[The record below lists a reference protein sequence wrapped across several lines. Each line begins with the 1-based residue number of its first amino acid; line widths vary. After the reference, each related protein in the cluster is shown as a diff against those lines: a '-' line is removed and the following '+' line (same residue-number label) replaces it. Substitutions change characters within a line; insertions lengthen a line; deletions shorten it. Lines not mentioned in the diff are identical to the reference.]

1 MALRDVGGKSVY
13 IIDAGTVDSAK
24 TSAGTGYAQ
33 LVSQLRWQIWEASKQ
48 AVAQQ
53 LEFEKMGYQAQLDVF
68 AKQQAELQRS
78 LSKIRDIKNKVA
90 AGVLDPK
97 DALRL
102 SIADANTELANERN
116 ELKAAGGGSDY
127 TITETQAKTATGK
140 PRVDENGNPVM
151 IKSVRYKAS
160 EKGAS
165 AAGGAPTK
173 GADAVTKPSDRY
185 EAILAKYGGD
195 ADAAI
200 DARAAEIQAEL
211 SGLKAPTIPTIDVI
225 GRTRQG
231 FGEMAGVGGFGFAR
245 RPTKSSPIY
254 DEAKARREL
263 FGAESDQNLD
273 RTIKEMADNDYIET
287 KARILSLDPERVLTP
302 AEDLRL
308 QQDALVR
315 SRRNASREFF
325 DAGAVTSPVS
335 ARKFMTGDRTLRGP
349 GGPDVPITEGEP
361 KPEPPPAP
369 RARRSPPPA
378 RDPAFQDFID
388 RARDTMEGATDE
400 YKKPEEDLVFGG
412 GVIDE
417 FPVSPYEAVRPVSP
431 HEAVREVQTGKRGV
445 TPSGE
450 SLTEAMDPT
459 SSTPSDLEIFNQLL
473 NEQDQVT
480 SPPPAPPLIPPDPT
494 SRAAEVL
501 PESLPTD
508 PVITMTDVEVA
519 EDEDPEIYKKALE
532 YWKASPNKDIAK
544 NPPRYFAGKKPD
556 GKKIIPGEGQK
567 EMVRR
572 YLVDME
578 KAKRAKAEKST
589 EEFLKYRDRPPI
601 NPDLARQSESQ
612 SQEFFQKASKT
623 DPYIEQMD
631 PTPEEKKELYDLYEA
646 AKGDMGIMSPKDVSD
661 FYIQKLNELRSTP
674 KATTK
679 PAAEEPQGSLPK
691 TRQQRAA
698 SYALNIIQKG
708 KDLAN
713 KPEKLARIAK
723 TNLPENERSKKIPEH
738 IALVDKLYDI
748 NISKGDVYKSTYSE
762 IARVYEKQPKLRDAA
777 LEYLVAKNL
786 LFGNIS

>member
-335 ARKFMTGDRTLRGP
+335 ARQFMTGDRTLRGP

-369 RARRSPPPA
+369 QARRSPPPA
-378 RDPAFQDFID
+378 RDPAFQGFID

-412 GVIDE
+412 GVI
-417 FPVSPYEAVRPVSP
+417 PAVSPYRAIL
-431 HEAVREVQTGKRGV
+431 EVQDIDPYTGKKGV
-445 TPSGE
+445 QPSGE
-450 SLTEAMDPT
+450 SLTEAMSPPT
-459 SSTPSDLEIFNQLL
+459 SSTPSDFEIFNQLL
-473 NEQDQVT
+473 NEQDSVT
-480 SPPPAPPLIPPDPT
+480 SPPAAP
-494 SRAAEVL
+494 VL

-589 EEFLKYRDRPPI
+589 EESYLRYRDRPPI

-646 AKGDMGIMSPKDVSD
+646 AKDDMGIMSPKEISD

>member
-116 ELKAAGGGSDY
+116 ELKAAGSGSDY

-315 SRRNASREFF
+315 ARRNASREFF

-431 HEAVREVQTGKRGV
+431 YEAVREVQTGKRGV

-480 SPPPAPPLIPPDPT
+480 SPPPAPPLITP
-494 SRAAEVL
+494 
-501 PESLPTD
+501 D

-578 KAKRAKAEKST
+578 KTKKAKAEKST
-589 EEFLKYRDRPPI
+589 EESYLKYRDRPPI

-691 TRQQRAA
+691 TRQQRAS

>member
-1 MALRDVGGKSVY
+1 MPIRQVGGKSVY

-24 TSAGTGYAQ
+24 TSTGTGYAQ
-33 LVSQLRWQIWEASKQ
+33 LVSQLRWQIWEASKE
-48 AVAQQ
+48 AVASQI
-53 LEFEKMGYQAQLDVF
+53 EFEKMGYQAQLDVF
-68 AKQQAELQRS
+68 AKQQAELQKS
-78 LSKIRDIKNKVA
+78 LSKLRDIKSKVA
-90 AGVLDPK
+90 SGVLDPK

-102 SIADANTELANERN
+102 AIADANTELSNERN

-151 IKSVRYKAS
+151 IRSVRYKAS
-160 EKGAS
+160 DKGA
-165 AAGGAPTK
+165 AAADAAETGGADDVAT
-173 GADAVTKPSDRY
+173 PSSRY
-185 EAILAKYGGD
+185 DDILAKYGGN
-195 ADAAI
+195 AGAAI
-200 DARAAEIQAEL
+200 DARAQDIEL
-211 SGLKAPTIPTIDVI
+211 QLAGLKAPGVPSIDVI
-225 GRTRQG
+225 GRTREG

-254 DEAKARREL
+254 DEAKAKREL
-263 FGAESDQNLD
+263 FGADSPQNIDNLVQQ
-273 RTIKEMADNDYIET
+273 IADDDYILRKTET
-287 KARILSLDPERVLTP
+287 LATYPAGKVLTP
-302 AEDLRL
+302 MEEERLR
-308 QQDALVR
+308 QDALVGA
-315 SRRNASREFF
+315 RNKVQKAYFYEK
-325 DAGAVTSPVS
+325 GKTEPVS
-335 ARKFMTGDRTLRGP
+335 ARKFMTADRELGRQGNLPAVTKDFNPDGP
-349 GGPDVPITEGEP
+349 PQ
-361 KPEPPPAP
+361 PPPAP
-369 RARRSPPPA
+369 RRRSPPPQ

-417 FPVSPYEAVRPVSP
+417 FPVSPYRAIL
-431 HEAVREVQTGKRGV
+431 EVQDIDPYTGKKGV
-445 TPSGE
+445 QPSGE

-480 SPPPAPPLIPPDPT
+480 SPPPAPPLITP
-494 SRAAEVL
+494 
-501 PESLPTD
+501 D

-589 EEFLKYRDRPPI
+589 EESYLRYRDRPPI
-601 NPDLARQSESQ
+601 NPDLAKQSESQ

-691 TRQQRAA
+691 TRQQRAS
-698 SYALNIIQKG
+698 SYALNVIQKG
-708 KDLAN
+708 KALSE
-713 KPEKLARIAK
+713 KPEKLARLAK
-723 TNLPENERSKKIPEH
+723 TNLPEHERSKKIPEH

-748 NISKGDVYKSTYSE
+748 NLSKGDVYKSTYSE

-786 LFGNIS
+786 MFGNIS

>member
-1 MALRDVGGKSVY
+1 M
-13 IIDAGTVDSAK
+13 
-24 TSAGTGYAQ
+24 
-33 LVSQLRWQIWEASKQ
+33 
-48 AVAQQ
+48 
-53 LEFEKMGYQAQLDVF
+53 
-68 AKQQAELQRS
+68 
-78 LSKIRDIKNKVA
+78 
-90 AGVLDPK
+90 
-97 DALRL
+97 
-102 SIADANTELANERN
+102 
-116 ELKAAGGGSDY
+116 
-127 TITETQAKTATGK
+127 
-140 PRVDENGNPVM
+140 
-151 IKSVRYKAS
+151 
-160 EKGAS
+160 
-165 AAGGAPTK
+165 
-173 GADAVTKPSDRY
+173 
-185 EAILAKYGGD
+185 
-195 ADAAI
+195 
-200 DARAAEIQAEL
+200 
-211 SGLKAPTIPTIDVI
+211 
-225 GRTRQG
+225 
-231 FGEMAGVGGFGFAR
+231 
-245 RPTKSSPIY
+245 
-254 DEAKARREL
+254 
-263 FGAESDQNLD
+263 
-273 RTIKEMADNDYIET
+273 
-287 KARILSLDPERVLTP
+287 
-302 AEDLRL
+302 
-308 QQDALVR
+308 
-315 SRRNASREFF
+315 
-325 DAGAVTSPVS
+325 
-335 ARKFMTGDRTLRGP
+335 
-349 GGPDVPITEGEP
+349 
-361 KPEPPPAP
+361 
-369 RARRSPPPA
+369 
-378 RDPAFQDFID
+378 
-388 RARDTMEGATDE
+388 
-400 YKKPEEDLVFGG
+400 
-412 GVIDE
+412 
-417 FPVSPYEAVRPVSP
+417 
-431 HEAVREVQTGKRGV
+431 
-445 TPSGE
+445 
-450 SLTEAMDPT
+450 
-459 SSTPSDLEIFNQLL
+459 L
-473 NEQDQVT
+473 NEQDSVT
-480 SPPPAPPLIPPDPT
+480 SPPAAP
-494 SRAAEVL
+494 VL

-589 EEFLKYRDRPPI
+589 EESYLRYRDRPPI

-661 FYIQKLNELRSTP
+661 FYIQKLNELRSIP

>member
-1 MALRDVGGKSVY
+1 MPIRQVGGKSVY

-24 TSAGTGYAQ
+24 TSTGTGYAQ
-33 LVSQLRWQIWEASKQ
+33 LVSQLRWQIWEASKE
-48 AVAQQ
+48 AVASQI
-53 LEFEKMGYQAQLDVF
+53 EFEKMGYQAQLDVF
-68 AKQQAELQRS
+68 AKQQAELQKS
-78 LSKIRDIKNKVA
+78 LSKLRDIKSKVA
-90 AGVLDPK
+90 SGVLDPK

-102 SIADANTELANERN
+102 AIADANTELSNERN

-151 IKSVRYKAS
+151 IRSVRYKAS
-160 EKGAS
+160 DKGA
-165 AAGGAPTK
+165 AAADAAETGGADDVAT
-173 GADAVTKPSDRY
+173 PSSRY
-185 EAILAKYGGD
+185 DDILAKYGGN
-195 ADAAI
+195 AGAAI
-200 DARAAEIQAEL
+200 DARAQDIELQL
-211 SGLKAPTIPTIDVI
+211 SGLKAPGVPSIDVI
-225 GRTRQG
+225 GRTREG

-254 DEAKARREL
+254 DEAKAKREL
-263 FGAESDQNLD
+263 FGADSPQNIDNLVQQ
-273 RTIKEMADNDYIET
+273 IADDDYILRKTET
-287 KARILSLDPERVLTP
+287 LATYPAGKVLTP
-302 AEDLRL
+302 MEEERLR
-308 QQDALVR
+308 QDALVGA
-315 SRRNASREFF
+315 RNKVQKAYFYEK
-325 DAGAVTSPVS
+325 GKTEPVS
-335 ARKFMTGDRTLRGP
+335 ARKFMTADRELGRQGNLPAVTKDFNPDGP
-349 GGPDVPITEGEP
+349 PQ
-361 KPEPPPAP
+361 PPPAP
-369 RARRSPPPA
+369 RRRSPPPA
-378 RDPAFQDFID
+378 QRDPAFQGFID

-417 FPVSPYEAVRPVSP
+417 FPVSPYRAIL
-431 HEAVREVQTGKRGV
+431 EVQPTDPVTGKRGV

-480 SPPPAPPLIPPDPT
+480 SPPPAPPLITP
-494 SRAAEVL
+494 
-501 PESLPTD
+501 D

-661 FYIQKLNELRSTP
+661 FYIQKLNELRSIP

-691 TRQQRAA
+691 TRQQRAS

-708 KDLAN
+708 KDLAS